1 MYSTVQNPKLA
12 GENNSTLL
20 YILHRTICITVPV
33 YSAVHN
39 SKLARA
45 KDVVEEDLVGLT
57 DILEEGSN
65 EK

>member
-1 MYSTVQNPKLA
+1 MYYTLQNPKLA

-45 KDVVEEDLVGLT
+45 KDVVEEDLVGLA

-65 EK
+65 IE